1 MQLNDLYL
9 GATFYIS
16 KARLRIIQ
24 CVTLLPDRSVKHPY
38 TIEMNKPI
46 RKRLFTEDRR
56 TQLLDVTHKV
66 ILEHGLNSFTMEL
79 LAREAGVSNPLVYK
93 YFGTR
98 LELLQSLLQREFDL
112 FYGSLLR
119 RLNRTEDFVAVVHIF
134 VSINFDE
141 HSNGKILPT
150 LLNLPDVAEVLG
162 TAGPKAQNK
171 VGNILID
178 NIMDVYGVTRK
189 EARVM
194 AKISSGASLAAA
206 DNFSIFGGNRKQTID
221 SAVQFILG
229 GLATFKK

>member
-1 MQLNDLYL
+1 VQLNDLYL
-9 GATFYIS
+9 GATFYNA

-46 RKRLFTEDRR
+46 RKRLSTEDRR
-56 TQLLDVTHKV
+56 TQLLDVTHEV
-66 ILEHGLNSFTMEL
+66 ILEHGLNSFTMEI
-79 LAREAGVSNPLVYK
+79 LARKAGVSNPLVYK
-93 YFGTR
+93 YFSTR

-141 HSNGKILPT
+141 RANGKILPT
-150 LLNLPDVAEVLG
+150 LLNLTDVSKVLG
-162 TAGPKAQNK
+162 NSGAKAQTK

-178 NIMDVYGVTRK
+178 SIMDAYGVTR
-189 EARVM
+189 
-194 AKISSGASLAAA
+194 
-206 DNFSIFGGNRKQTID
+206 
-221 SAVQFILG
+221 
-229 GLATFKK
+229 